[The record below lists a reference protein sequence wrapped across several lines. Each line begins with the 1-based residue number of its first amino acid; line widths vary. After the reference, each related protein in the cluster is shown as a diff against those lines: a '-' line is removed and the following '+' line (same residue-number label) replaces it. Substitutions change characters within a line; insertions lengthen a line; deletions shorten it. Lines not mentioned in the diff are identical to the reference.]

1 MRARL
6 LPSQPRDPERERL
19 IARQAAGVAGSVIP
33 IGIVFGAAAADA
45 GLLAWEAVAYSIF
58 VFGASAQLV
67 AVEGLSDGAPLVTAI
82 VAGLLVNMRFIAV
95 GLSVSTILEG
105 SLWRRIL
112 LSQIV
117 IDQTAAVATGHHN
130 REWGRIA
137 FIVTGLGLFV
147 AFALATLAGNSIIS
161 AQGSLIQDLGLD
173 AVIPALFL
181 ALLWPRLASPRFRR
195 AAIAGAA
202 IGLATTPFAP
212 VGVPLMAATAGALAA
227 AIPGRLPW
235 K

>member
-1 MRARL
+1 MWARL
-6 LPSQPRDPERERL
+6 LPFQSRDPERERL

-45 GLLAWEAVAYSIF
+45 GLLAWEALAYSIF
-58 VFGASAQLV
+58 IFGASAQLV
-67 AVEGLSDGAPLVTAI
+67 AVDALSDGAPVVTVI
-82 VAGLLVNMRFIAV
+82 VAGLLVNMR
-95 GLSVSTILEG
+95 STILEG

-117 IDQTAAVATGHHN
+117 IDQTAAVATGHDN

-161 AQGSLIQDLGLD
+161 ARGSLIQDLGLD